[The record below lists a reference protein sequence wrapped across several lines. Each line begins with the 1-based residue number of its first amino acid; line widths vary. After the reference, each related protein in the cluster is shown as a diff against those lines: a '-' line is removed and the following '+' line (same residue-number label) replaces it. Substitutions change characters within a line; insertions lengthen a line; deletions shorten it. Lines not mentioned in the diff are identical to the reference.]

1 MEKLLKEER
10 LIMHALSVFGR
21 LKKEQLYEL
30 IKKKGSA
37 TKSIYEGL
45 KKRQYIEEFNGD
57 YVRLDP
63 RTDAS
68 EKTIDAFWVLLNR
81 IEKMN
86 VSQDAY
92 YQANYPSEI
101 FFMREN
107 MMYEIICINP
117 GEEYQLK
124 ALFLENRYNS
134 DSEDDMV
141 KYIIVL
147 QDDSYIDSCISSIPE
162 EALEKTQVVF
172 ATLTDSVTEIK
183 DASGGVSLRYDAKKP
198 QFWNVN

>member
-10 LIMHALSVFGR
+10 LIMHALSKFGC

-45 KKRQYIEEFNGD
+45 KKRQYIEEFDGD

-68 EKTIDAFWVLLNR
+68 GKTIDAFWLLLNR
-81 IEKMN
+81 IEKMG
-86 VSQDAY
+86 VSHNSY
-92 YQANYPSEI
+92 YQADYPSEI
-101 FFMREN
+101 FFMRDN
-107 MMYEIICINP
+107 MMYEVICINP

-124 ALFLENRYNS
+124 TLFFEQRYNS
-134 DSEDDMV
+134 ESEEDMV
-141 KYIIVL
+141 KYIIIL
-147 QDDSYIDSCISSIPE
+147 QDDSYIDSCVSSIPE
-162 EALEKTQVVF
+162 KAIEKGQVVF
-172 ATLTDSVTEIK
+172 ATLIDGETIIK
-183 DASGGVSLRYDAKKP
+183 DNNGNNVLKYDVKKP